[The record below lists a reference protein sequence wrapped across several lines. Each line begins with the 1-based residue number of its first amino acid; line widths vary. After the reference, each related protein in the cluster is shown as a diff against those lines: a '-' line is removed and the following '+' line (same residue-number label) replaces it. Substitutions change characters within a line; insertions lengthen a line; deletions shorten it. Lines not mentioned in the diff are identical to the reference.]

1 LCYYIF
7 GKYRPPAV
15 ANVPAEILAS
25 EKNGETSSNCRPPEQ
40 CAALANYCYRCIQ
53 VAVLLLAAGTIL
65 GGLWADV
72 SWGRFWGWDPKE
84 VWALISLL
92 IYLAFLHARFAGWL
106 NNFGMVAGTIFGFT
120 MIMMSWVGVN
130 FGLPL
135 LSDTG
140 SVGLHSYGSGD
151 NAVSAIGYVVL
162 IVALNWVFMFV
173 AWMRYKAGIVAS

>member
-1 LCYYIF
+1 M
-7 GKYRPPAV
+7 
-15 ANVPAEILAS
+15 
-25 EKNGETSSNCRPPEQ
+25 
-40 CAALANYCYRCIQ
+40 
-53 VAVLLLAAGTIL
+53 LLLAVGTIL

-72 SWGRFWGWDPKE
+72 SWGTILGWDPKE

-106 NNFGMVAGTIFGFT
+106 NNLGMIAGTIAGFS

-140 SVGLHSYGSGD
+140 SVGLHYTVPEKMPAGRSE
-151 NAVSAIGYVVL
+151 VL
-162 IVALNWVFMFV
+162 CWL
-173 AWMRYKAGIVAS
+173 

>member
-1 LCYYIF
+1 
-7 GKYRPPAV
+7 
-15 ANVPAEILAS
+15 
-25 EKNGETSSNCRPPEQ
+25 
-40 CAALANYCYRCIQ
+40 
-53 VAVLLLAAGTIL
+53 
-65 GGLWADV
+65 V